1 MENLNE
7 HDYES
12 YIITIRRKHEAWQS
26 TVHGTDIQSDRKHEA
41 SQSTV
46 HGTDI
51 QSDRKHGASQST
63 VHGTDIQSD
72 RKNEQLSKK
81 TQNISLN
88 DTKFHDFEEF
98 SAPSSKNSPNSLLNG
113 SQQERESC
121 KSISSPLP
129 GVILEVN
136 VKEGDTVKVG
146 QVVAIL
152 EAMKMEN
159 EILSEYD
166 GIVTSVNVSKEDN
179 ILEGTPIITVG

>member
-1 MENLNE
+1 M
-7 HDYES
+7 
-12 YIITIRRKHEAWQS
+12 
-26 TVHGTDIQSDRKHEA
+26 
-41 SQSTV
+41 
-46 HGTDI
+46 
-51 QSDRKHGASQST
+51 
-63 VHGTDIQSD
+63 
-72 RKNEQLSKK
+72 
-81 TQNISLN
+81 
-88 DTKFHDFEEF
+88 
-98 SAPSSKNSPNSLLNG
+98 LNG